1 MNTIEWNQIE
11 LKNKNSGQVK
21 TICPACSPGRKNKKD
36 RCLSVNITKGLAKCH
51 HCDAISIRDEK
62 PMVEQKVYK
71 LPDQEVWKNHTELS
85 DAIVKFCEDRGI
97 NQFTLK
103 QMNITEE
110 RYFQPQAG
118 KEMNNIVFNYF
129 EGDTLVNKKF
139 RSAGKHF
146 TQTAQTKP
154 IFYNINA
161 AIGEKEVFI
170 VEGEFDVL
178 AMHQCGFKNTI
189 SIPNGANDN
198 DDFWI
203 NCEKYLQDVDKFYIA
218 TDNDDKGEIVAEK
231 IAQRLG
237 RYRCVRVL
245 FQEKDANGDLLKGGS
260 DQLKES
266 ISNAKRYPASG
277 TFTMEDL
284 SSGIHDLHENGLPE
298 TLFPKHRCFGELKNI
313 FSVMRGHLV
322 VSTGIPSHGK
332 SNFTEW
338 YVMNLIK
345 DYNLKASFF
354 SPEHSPMAL
363 HQTTFIEKFF
373 GRNFWQDNPGKPRIS
388 KDDINRYVKW
398 ANEKIYITAPDK
410 GEMPTWSWIMEKF
423 KEQMFIYGVDIFVVD
438 AFNKIDHDKSND
450 SELTKIKR
458 VLTQLTMFAQMNNVV
473 IFLVVHPTKMRKN
486 EAGIYDTPTLY
497 DCSGSAD
504 FRNQTHDG
512 FTIYRHFSDVNIPGD
527 MRDKDDVDFVT
538 QKVKM
543 KFQGEIGTRE
553 IFRYDVISGR
563 YYAKSQ
569 NPPTFVF
576 DREEDDIPNM
586 DPKDVFSVEN
596 NDLPF

>member
-1 MNTIEWNQIE
+1 MKTIEWNQIE
-11 LKNKNSGQVK
+11 LKGKSSGQIK
-21 TICPACSPGRKNKKD
+21 TICPSCSPERRNKKD
-36 RCLSVNITKGLAKCH
+36 RCLSVNIAKGVAKCH
-51 HCDAISIRDEK
+51 HCEAISIRDER
-62 PMVEQKVYK
+62 PLVEDKIYK
-71 LPDQEVWKNHTELS
+71 LPKQNWVNYTKLS
-85 DAIVKFCEDRGI
+85 DGMVKWCESRKI
-97 NQFTLK
+97 RQSTLK
-103 QMNITEE
+103 DLGITEE
-110 RYFQPQAG
+110 EYFQPQAG
-118 KEMNNIVFNYF
+118 KKMNNIVFNYF

-139 RSAGKHF
+139 RSGGKHF

-161 AIGEKEVFI
+161 SIGQDEVFI

-203 NCEKYLQDVDKFYIA
+203 NCEKYLQGISKFYIA
-218 TDNDDKGEIVAEK
+218 TDNDDKGEIVADK

-245 FQEKDANGDLLKGGS
+245 FENKDANGDLIEGGEE
-260 DQLKES
+260 LVKES
-266 ISNAKRYPASG
+266 IVNGKRYPASG

-284 SSGIHDLHENGLPE
+284 AGGIHDLYNNGLPE
-298 TLFPKHRCFGELKNI
+298 TMSPKHKCFGNLKEI
-313 FSVMRGHLV
+313 FTVMRGHLV

-338 YVMNLIK
+338 YVLNLIR

-373 GRNFWQDNPGKPRIS
+373 GRNFWQDNHNRPRIS
-388 KDDINRYVKW
+388 KTEIDRYVEW
-398 ANEKIYITAPDK
+398 AKEKIYITAPEN
-410 GEMPTWSWIMEKF
+410 GEMPTWSWILEKF
-423 KEQMFIYGVDIFVVD
+423 KEQMFIYGVDMFIID
-438 AFNKIDHDKSND
+438 AFNKIEFDKSND
-450 SELTKIKR
+450 SELSKIKT
-458 VLTQLTMFAQMNNVV
+458 VLTKLTMFAQMNNVI

-486 EAGIYDTPTLY
+486 EQGVYDIPTLY

-512 FTIYRHFSDVNIPGD
+512 YTIYRHFENATGGMEENDVEFIT
-527 MRDKDDVDFVT
+527 R
-538 QKVKM
+538 KVKM
-543 KFQGEIGTRE
+543 KFQGQINESET
-553 IFRYDVISGR
+553 FRFDVVSGR
-563 YYAKSQ
+563 YYAKNQ
-569 NPPTFVF
+569 NPPTFEF
-576 DREEDDIPNM
+576 DNEEGDLPMVSPSNA
-586 DPKDVFSVEN
+586 FSVD
-596 NDLPF
+596 NDELPF